1 MRNALGR
8 PRQGQL
14 QQAGVTYG
22 DGDFSRWLNGE
33 WAEPD
38 FDRPWIRTVRAAT
51 TAGKRMPR
59 VRVVSEPWSDYT
71 KFGMYA
77 ARGNI
82 DAGENIRSLPRPRA
96 ADLGLPVQM
105 PGYDYWL
112 FDSRFIVVLHFD
124 DETNDITRI
133 EVPRNPYL
141 ILEPFASS
149 LQVIVPFPSGRL
161 RGSSHPVTLK

>member
-1 MRNALGR
+1 MLWVVHGKGSFSKQESPTETTTSRGGSMASGPNRTSTVPGYELPGR
-8 PRQGQL
+8 QRRRANGCP
-14 QQAGVTYG
+14 GVQ
-22 DGDFSRWLNGE
+22 
-33 WAEPD
+33 
-38 FDRPWIRTVRAAT
+38 
-51 TAGKRMPR
+51 
-59 VRVVSEPWSDYT
+59 VVSEPWSDYT

-82 DAGENIRSLPRPRA
+82 DAAEDIRSLPRPRA